1 LHHCQKGSIIGLW
14 EECRDISTCK
24 LIYSDLQIEEEDL
37 MDDEEYADIMDDIKE
52 EVERKYGKLTA
63 VEVPRPRP
71 GVKDTPG
78 VGLVFLAFES
88 EKSSLKAQAALNG
101 RKFGENVV
109 VSSFFN
115 EATFSKRQLS

>member
-1 LHHCQKGSIIGLW
+1 M
-14 EECRDISTCK
+14 IS
-24 LIYSDLQIEEEDL
+24 LIHLKKSGLQIEEEDL

-78 VGLVFLAFES
+78 VGLVFLAFEA

-115 EATFSKRQLS
+115 EATFSRRELS